1 MFGQLYAAPL
11 LLANAGKTALKAQVL
26 PRPEVDAWITF
37 NPDFGFIQVVACS
50 CMRSNVHMLL
60 VLPCLQLPDMYM
72 NGVAGQFS

>member
-37 NPDFGFIQVVACS
+37 NPDFGFIQVIACS
-50 CMRSNVHMLL
+50 CM
-60 VLPCLQLPDMYM
+60 
-72 NGVAGQFS
+72 